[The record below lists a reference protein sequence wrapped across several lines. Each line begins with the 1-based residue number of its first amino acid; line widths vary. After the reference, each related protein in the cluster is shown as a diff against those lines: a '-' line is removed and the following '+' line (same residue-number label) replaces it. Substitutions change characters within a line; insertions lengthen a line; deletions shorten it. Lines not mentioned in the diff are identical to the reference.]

1 MGFHVQHI
9 GPELLGWLMVIA
21 GLSALA
27 LLLRLREGRQA
38 ARRAAAAKVETEVLQ
53 TPKQLGAAREWRLI
67 ADAAMRELARAGE
80 LAPMQA
86 RAVSQIDAAE
96 HAFNRLAVEL
106 AQIGCHIALPTV
118 EPVRQLARQP
128 AAEPQRQPLAA

>member
-1 MGFHVQHI
+1 
-9 GPELLGWLMVIA
+9 MVIA
-21 GLSALA
+21 GLATLA
-27 LLLRLREGRQA
+27 LLLRWREMRLA
-38 ARRAAAAKVETEVLQ
+38 ARARNEKAQAEAPDTAASES
-53 TPKQLGAAREWRLI
+53 GAREWRLVTET
-67 ADAAMRELARAGE
+67 ALKELARARE

>member
-1 MGFHVQHI
+1 MQHI

-21 GLSALA
+21 GLATLA
-27 LLLRLREGRQA
+27 LLLRLGEVRQA
-38 ARRAAAAKVETEVLQ
+38 ARRAAAAKVEIKALQ
-53 TPKQLGAAREWRLI
+53 TPKQLGAAREWRLVTET
-67 ADAAMRELARAGE
+67 ALKELARARE

-106 AQIGCHIALPTV
+106 AQIGCHVALPTV
-118 EPVRQLARQP
+118 EPVRQLACQP

>member
-1 MGFHVQHI
+1 M
-9 GPELLGWLMVIA
+9 GPELLGWALVTA
-21 GLSALA
+21 GLAALA
-27 LLLRLREGRQA
+27 LLLRLGEKRQPAPAQREQVRAETPDNA
-38 ARRAAAAKVETEVLQ
+38 AS
-53 TPKQLGAAREWRLI
+53 GAAREWRLI
-67 ADAAMRELARAGE
+67 TDAAMRELARAGE

-96 HAFNRLAVEL
+96 HAFNRLAIEL
-106 AQIGCHIALPTV
+106 AKVGCHVATPTV